1 MGRKKLNKED
11 KKPHF
16 TLYINETLL
25 DRLDEKTDEKR
36 SQLIEKL
43 LKEYLDKKDVQLG
56 ECPKMNNNSTH
67 LALLG
72 ITNFYEISSD
82 YIYKLREKSHRPE
95 NIFSNLPKYTI
106 NTNNQIIEAEYFLQ
120 FIGTNKEEETSKY
133 LMFDFETIDSLLSNE
148 ISNCG
153 YDNFFE
159 DVDFSK
165 ILSKFK
171 PYTED
176 DLMHFVLPKTNYIVI
191 ELEYFSSY
199 YDGGWDTDMNID
211 IIGYLNNNMELIK
224 FEK

>member
-1 MGRKKLNKED
+1 MNK
-11 KKPHF
+11 
-16 TLYINETLL
+16 
-25 DRLDEKTDEKR
+25 
-36 SQLIEKL
+36 
-43 LKEYLDKKDVQLG
+43 
-56 ECPKMNNNSTH
+56 NNTH

-72 ITNFYEISSD
+72 ITNFYEISSN
-82 YIYKLREKSHRPE
+82 YIYKLREKNPKPE
-95 NIFSNLPKYTI
+95 NIFSNLPRYTI
-106 NTNNQIIEAEYFLQ
+106 NKNENANNKIIEAEYYLQ
-120 FIGTNKEEETSKY
+120 FVGCSEDEKEKY

-176 DLMHFVLPKTNYIVI
+176 DLMHFVLPNTNYIVI

-199 YDGGWDTDMNID
+199 SYDGGWDTDMNID
-211 IIGYLNNNMELIK
+211 IIGYLNDNMELIK

>member
-1 MGRKKLNKED
+1 MNK
-11 KKPHF
+11 
-16 TLYINETLL
+16 
-25 DRLDEKTDEKR
+25 
-36 SQLIEKL
+36 
-43 LKEYLDKKDVQLG
+43 
-56 ECPKMNNNSTH
+56 NSKH
-67 LALLG
+67 LTLLG
-72 ITNFYEISSD
+72 ITNFYEISAK
-82 YIYKLREKSHRPE
+82 YIFELREKNPKPE
-95 NIFSNLPKYTI
+95 NVFSNLPRYTI
-106 NTNNQIIEAEYFLQ
+106 NKNENANNKIIEAEYYLQ
-120 FIGTNKEEETSKY
+120 FVGCSEDEKEKY

-176 DLMHFVLPKTNYIVI
+176 DLMHFVLLKTNYIVI

-199 YDGGWDTDMNID
+199 CYDGGWDTDMNID